1 MALVGGVAGALFGG
15 AGGLYLQEVGVNL
28 GDAVNRVNGVVPL
41 ATVVYARVSGKVLGA
56 AVLLG
61 LVMALVGGGIPAW
74 RASRI
79 DPVEA
84 LRYE

>member
-1 MALVGGVAGALFGG
+1 VEKVTGVSVFSADTYFLSRLPATVQWG
-15 AGGLYLQEVGVNL
+15 EVL
-28 GDAVNRVNGVVPL
+28 GVVIVSL
-41 ATVVYARVSGKVLGA
+41 IMSFAATLP
-56 AVLLG
+56 
-61 LVMALVGGGIPAW
+61 PAW